1 VGAALADL
9 VDRSLVV
16 VDRSGPVGRFRTLE
30 TIRAYAAELLAGSG
44 LADEVYERHSEW
56 VLGLVEGIA
65 RDLDR
70 WAEAESSSVVAVHL
84 ADLRLAHQRFHSTD
98 DADRALRL
106 AADLHYEAYYGMHG
120 ELFAWITETAERFAN
135 AGHPLAE
142 TVAASASVG
151 AWQAG
156 DLPRA
161 AEYASLAAEVVD
173 STTPGAGR
181 GAAESMS
188 DVIRFSDDHQGAREM
203 YAKAVALAREEGNLP
218 RVVTNLADGAMVAGY
233 LGYLDEARD
242 AVAEARQLVGQGPVA
257 CRAWL
262 EYAEGE
268 AIAEQEPDAAMA
280 LLRSAVELADE
291 SGAAFIIGVTRLTFT
306 NLQLRA
312 GDARD
317 AVPDIVELMEH
328 WRQRGAR
335 LQQWITLRSVV
346 ELFQQLDAPRDAAA
360 VLGAVLGSA
369 TATELTG
376 PDAERLS
383 RARETILAE
392 LPDGDVDLARWAG
405 RDQDAIVDHA
415 LDRLRSLSA

>member
-1 VGAALADL
+1 
-9 VDRSLVV
+9 
-16 VDRSGPVGRFRTLE
+16 
-30 TIRAYAAELLAGSG
+30 
-44 LADEVYERHSEW
+44 
-56 VLGLVEGIA
+56 
-65 RDLDR
+65 
-70 WAEAESSSVVAVHL
+70 
-84 ADLRLAHQRFHSTD
+84 
-98 DADRALRL
+98 
-106 AADLHYEAYYGMHG
+106 
-120 ELFAWITETAERFAN
+120 
-135 AGHPLAE
+135 
-142 TVAASASVG
+142 
-151 AWQAG
+151 
-156 DLPRA
+156 
-161 AEYASLAAEVVD
+161 
-173 STTPGAGR
+173 
-181 GAAESMS
+181 MS
-188 DVIRFSDDHQGAREM
+188 DVIRFSDDHEGAREM